1 MHQISYGAARH
12 ERLAELLQL
21 VENVDSATELAE
33 LKRNLDLYKYK
44 AEDDD
49 EMAAADAWKD
59 AVLMDNQHDDGRGE
73 HIHLH
78 YPHAY
83 TCNASAHEYNG
94 MAMLWLNGGVKGVKV
109 LMQRGFPH
117 LLTWPVLLSF
127 CGVYFTV
134 AACTSGCSVPAGLV
148 VPMLLIGGSFGRLV
162 GVLGLEIKKTACAEL
177 AGIDDSLTTNSFF
190 WSSTY
195 RWIGRECNLP
205 DPGVFAVVGMASFLG
220 GSGRITV
227 FLATMMV
234 ELTDDA
240 SLIAPVGFVCIL
252 SMVIGNRFNH
262 GLYHGLIPVFS
273 LPFLNPE
280 PAQVMYITRVS
291 EAMVR
296 ADKIVSLPKRATVAE
311 VRELIAK
318 CDQGKLTHNAFP
330 VVDSRKFPCLRGIV
344 ELDELRSALHGSKN
358 DPGSRYVKLLDW
370 ADRSPIT
377 VYSHA
382 TVARAYDIF
391 RKLGMRHMCVVDNS
405 GKLAGLLTRK
415 NLMTFTLDDSI
426 CRLKA
431 RAVLRGWVV
440 RHRLTQHRDALLGTP
455 MSEAKRIQA
464 DKVSAARKQK
474 QNELLAPQREP

>member
-1 MHQISYGAARH
+1 MRH

-21 VENVDSATELAE
+21 VENVDSAAELAE
-33 LKRNLDLYKYK
+33 LKRNLDLYKYQ
-44 AEDDD
+44 ADDGD
-49 EMAAADAWKD
+49 EMAAGDAWKD
-59 AVLMDNQHDDGRGE
+59 AVLLDNQHDDGRGE

-83 TCNASAHEYNG
+83 TCNATAHEYNG

-127 CGVYFTV
+127 CGVYFV
-134 AACTSGCSVPAGLV
+134 LAACTSGCSVPAGLV
-148 VPMLLIGGSFGRLV
+148 VPMLLVGGSFGRLV
-162 GVLGLEIKKTACAEL
+162 GVLGLEIKKNTCAEL

-205 DPGVFAVVGMASFLG
+205 DPGVYAVVGMASFLG

-240 SLIAPVGFVCIL
+240 SLIAPVGFVCIM

-273 LPFLNPE
+273 LPFLNAE
-280 PAQVMYITRVS
+280 PAQIMYITRVS
-291 EAMVR
+291 EAMVHG
-296 ADKIVSLPKRATVAE
+296 DKIISLPKRATVVE
-311 VRELIAK
+311 VRELVAK
-318 CDQGKLTHNAFP
+318 CDQGSLTHNAFP
-330 VVDSRKFPCLRGIV
+330 VVDSRTFPRLRGIV
-344 ELDELRSALHGSKN
+344 ELDELRSALRGIEGTNN
-358 DPGSRYVKLLDW
+358 DTDSRCFKLLDW

-391 RKLGMRHMCVVDNS
+391 RKLGMRHMCVVNNS
-405 GKLAGLLTRK
+405 GDLVGLLTRK
-415 NLMTFTLDDSI
+415 NLMTFTLDDRV

-431 RAVLRGWVV
+431 QAVLRGWAV
-440 RHRLTQHRDALLGTP
+440 RRRLAQHRDPLLGIP
-455 MSEAKRIQA
+455 MTRPERIQA
-464 DKVSAARKQK
+464 ADKIIAARKQK
-474 QNELLAPQREP
+474 HGELLARPASC